1 MKKGWS
7 VMNEEKMR
15 FPLSSQ
21 SVITVE
27 HYRFTVLTP
36 KLIRLEYAENG
47 VFEDRA
53 TQTVLNRQFPVPAF
67 RKLENDVSLEIITEA
82 FHLHYLKKGP
92 FSPDAL
98 FIDVKS
104 NFTNYKNRGRRL
116 ADLANEF

>member
-1 MKKGWS
+1 
-7 VMNEEKMR
+7 MNEEKMR
-15 FPLSSQ
+15 FPLSPQ
-21 SVITVE
+21 ADPQAVITGE

-92 FSPDAL
+92 FSPNAL